1 MDGSPFE
8 RQAMARALALAA
20 LGRRSTQPNPRVGC
34 VIAQGE
40 RIIGEGWHQRAG
52 GPHAEVYALREAG
65 AAARGATAFVTLEP
79 CNHHGRTPP
88 CSEALVA
95 AGVARVL
102 YACGDPNPRVD
113 GSGAAR
119 LRAAGIEVATGL
131 MAAEGEELNLGF
143 FSRMRRG
150 RPWLRL
156 KMAASLDGRTALAGG
171 ESRWITSPEARADV
185 HAWRAES
192 AAVLSSSATVLA
204 DDPELTAR
212 PEPAA
217 GEAAEAADAVADA
230 TLPSHHPPRQPLRV
244 ILDTHARV
252 PSTARLFGAPGDVVR
267 LVAPT
272 ARIPSGTI
280 PSPTDGTPSA
290 HRIERIATDA
300 SGRLSLPAVLAW
312 LGGEGLNE
320 VWTEAGPTL
329 AGALLAAGLVD
340 ELIVYLAPRLLGPD
354 ARPLAHL
361 PPLARLADAAPWR
374 LHDVRP
380 IGPDIRIM
388 LRPER

>member
-1 MDGSPFE
+1 MDGTPFE

-34 VIAQGE
+34 VIAQGD

-52 GPHAEVYALREAG
+52 EPHAEVFALRQAG

-79 CNHHGRTPP
+79 CDHHGRTPP
-88 CSEALVA
+88 CSEALIA
-95 AGVARVL
+95 AGVARVI

-119 LRAAGIEVATGL
+119 LRAAGVEVATGL
-131 MAAEGEELNLGF
+131 LAAEGEELNLGF

-171 ESRWITSPEARADV
+171 ESRWITSSEARADV

-212 PEPAA
+212 PTPTADGDVAA
-217 GEAAEAADAVADA
+217 AA
-230 TLPSHHPPRQPLRV
+230 HPLRQPLRV
-244 ILDTHARV
+244 ILDAHARV
-252 PSTARLFGAPGDVVR
+252 PSTARLFQVSGEVVR
-267 LVAPT
+267 LVAAQAALPD
-272 ARIPSGTI
+272 AALP
-280 PSPTDGTPSA
+280 DAAATPE
-290 HRIERIATDA
+290 HRIARIATDA
-300 SGRLSLPAVLAW
+300 AGRLSLPTVLAW
-312 LGGEGLNE
+312 LGGEGINE

-340 ELIVYLAPRLLGPD
+340 ELVVYMAPRLLGPD

-374 LHDVRP
+374 VQDMRP

-388 LRPER
+388 LRPGA

>member
-1 MDGSPFE
+1 MDGTPFE

-52 GPHAEVYALREAG
+52 EPHAEVFALRQAG

-88 CSEALVA
+88 CSEALIA
-95 AGVARVL
+95 AGVARVI

-119 LRAAGIEVATGL
+119 LRAAGVEVATGL
-131 MAAEGEELNLGF
+131 LAAEGEELNLGF

-171 ESRWITSPEARADV
+171 ESRWITSREAREDV

-212 PEPAA
+212 PVS
-217 GEAAEAADAVADA
+217 AADAD
-230 TLPSHHPPRQPLRV
+230 LPLRRPLRV
-244 ILDTHARV
+244 ILDSHARV
-252 PSTARLFGAPGDVVR
+252 PSTARLFAASGDIVR
-267 LVAPT
+267 LVGSAARTLSRAPAAAT
-272 ARIPSGTI
+272 GERA
-280 PSPTDGTPSA
+280 A

-300 SGRLSLPAVLAW
+300 DGRLSLPAVLAW
-312 LGGEGLNE
+312 LGGEGINE

-329 AGALLAAGLVD
+329 AGALLTAGLVD
-340 ELIVYLAPRLLGPD
+340 ELVVYLAPRLLGPD

-361 PPLARLADAAPWR
+361 PALTRLADAAPWR
-374 LHDVRP
+374 VQDMRP

-388 LRPER
+388 LRPES

>member
-1 MDGSPFE
+1 MDGTPFE

-95 AGVARVL
+95 AGVARVV

-204 DDPELTAR
+204 DDPALTAR
-212 PEPAA
+212 TDPAA
-217 GEAAEAADAVADA
+217 DEAVEAADAVADA
-230 TLPSHHPPRQPLRV
+230 ALPIHHPPRQPLRV

-252 PSTARLFGAPGDVVR
+252 PSTARLFTVSGDIVC
-267 LVAPT
+267 LVGPT
-272 ARIPSGTI
+272 ARIPSGA
-280 PSPTDGTPSA
+280 PVSVSGERAA

-300 SGRLSLPAVLAW
+300 TGRLSLPAVLAW
-312 LGGEGLNE
+312 LGGEGINE

-374 LHDVRP
+374 VQDMRP

-388 LRPER
+388 LRPEG

>member
-1 MDGSPFE
+1 MDGTPFE
-8 RQAMARALALAA
+8 RQAMARALELAA

-34 VIAQGE
+34 VIAQGD

-52 GPHAEVYALREAG
+52 EPHAEVFALRQAG

-88 CSEALVA
+88 CSEALIA
-95 AGVARVL
+95 AGVARVI

-113 GSGAAR
+113 GTGAAR

-156 KMAASLDGRTALAGG
+156 KMAASLDGRTALAHG

-212 PEPAA
+212 PTATVDGGAA
-217 GEAAEAADAVADA
+217 GAA
-230 TLPSHHPPRQPLRV
+230 HPLRQPLRV
-244 ILDTHARV
+244 LLDTHARI
-252 PSTARLFGAPGDVVR
+252 PTTARLFGAPGGVVR
-267 LVAPT
+267 LIAPAAQVPPAAPSAAAGAGQVA
-272 ARIPSGTI
+272 
-280 PSPTDGTPSA
+280 A
-290 HRIERIATDA
+290 HRIERIATDPA
-300 SGRLSLPAVLAW
+300 GRLSLPAVLAW
-312 LGGEGLNE
+312 LGGEGVNE

-329 AGALLAAGLVD
+329 GGALLAAGLVD
-340 ELIVYLAPRLLGPD
+340 ELVVYMAPRLLGPD

-374 LHDVRP
+374 VQDMRP

-388 LRPER
+388 LRPGA

>member
-1 MDGSPFE
+1 MDGTPFE

-40 RIIGEGWHQRAG
+40 RIVGEGWHQRAG
-52 GPHAEVYALREAG
+52 EPHAEVFALRQAG

-88 CSEALVA
+88 CSEALIA
-95 AGVARVL
+95 AGVARVI

-119 LRAAGIEVATGL
+119 LRAAGVEVATGL
-131 MAAEGEELNLGF
+131 LAAEGEELNLGF

-171 ESRWITSPEARADV
+171 ESRWITSREAREDV

-212 PEPAA
+212 PVP
-217 GEAAEAADAVADA
+217 AADAD
-230 TLPSHHPPRQPLRV
+230 LPLRRPLRV
-244 ILDTHARV
+244 ILDSHARV
-252 PSTARLFGAPGDVVR
+252 PSTARLFAASGDIVR
-267 LVAPT
+267 LVGPAARTLSRAP
-272 ARIPSGTI
+272 AAAPGERA
-280 PSPTDGTPSA
+280 A

-300 SGRLSLPAVLAW
+300 DGRLSLPAVLAW
-312 LGGEGLNE
+312 LGGEGINE

-329 AGALLAAGLVD
+329 AGALLTAGLVD
-340 ELIVYLAPRLLGPD
+340 ELVVYLAPRLLGPD

-361 PPLARLADAAPWR
+361 PALTRLADAAPWR
-374 LHDVRP
+374 VQDMRP

-388 LRPER
+388 LRPES